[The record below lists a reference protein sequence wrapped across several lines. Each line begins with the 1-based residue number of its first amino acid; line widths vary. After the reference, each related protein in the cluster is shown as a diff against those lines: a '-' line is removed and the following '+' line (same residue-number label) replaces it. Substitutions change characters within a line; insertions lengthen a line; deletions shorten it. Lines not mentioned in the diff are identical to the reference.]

1 MQTDAEHKKVIT
13 PRSLIKLTNKLFTS
27 NFQLVHNP
35 LPKRQSNSHNH
46 TNQTQLMIRLKLNLP
61 ETTSRAKIE
70 ILDEALG
77 SAE

>member
-1 MQTDAEHKKVIT
+1 MQTDAEHKKVNYSMEIIT
-13 PRSLIKLTNKLFTS
+13 PRSLI
-27 NFQLVHNP
+27 P

-70 ILDEALG
+70 ILDEALE